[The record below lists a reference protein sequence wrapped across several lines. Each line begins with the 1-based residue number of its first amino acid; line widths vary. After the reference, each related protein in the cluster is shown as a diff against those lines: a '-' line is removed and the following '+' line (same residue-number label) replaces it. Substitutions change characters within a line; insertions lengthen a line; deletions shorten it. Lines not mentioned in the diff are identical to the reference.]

1 MKAVSN
7 QRVIDLPQLPA
18 EFQLDSESSNEE
30 ESDSSLGEDGDESV
44 SDSDSS
50 SSSDLSNPLVDEV
63 MSNHDDEER
72 ESSAKDKDSGGSNY
86 DNMHNLKNKIKQ
98 IPSPRAIFKSNPLLD
113 EKNSS
118 TKKKG
123 SFGAKKDSSGKSSSF
138 ELPLGMMAAR
148 RRENLLDVGLFSQY
162 NRPPEEERKETPAS
176 ALKQFNDRNRDHDE
190 WAQHFI

>member
-1 MKAVSN
+1 MKPVSN

-18 EFQLDSESSNEE
+18 EFQLDSESSNED

-86 DNMHNLKNKIKQ
+86 DNMHN
-98 IPSPRAIFKSNPLLD
+98 
-113 EKNSS
+113 
-118 TKKKG
+118 
-123 SFGAKKDSSGKSSSF
+123 
-138 ELPLGMMAAR
+138 
-148 RRENLLDVGLFSQY
+148 
-162 NRPPEEERKETPAS
+162 
-176 ALKQFNDRNRDHDE
+176 
-190 WAQHFI
+190 